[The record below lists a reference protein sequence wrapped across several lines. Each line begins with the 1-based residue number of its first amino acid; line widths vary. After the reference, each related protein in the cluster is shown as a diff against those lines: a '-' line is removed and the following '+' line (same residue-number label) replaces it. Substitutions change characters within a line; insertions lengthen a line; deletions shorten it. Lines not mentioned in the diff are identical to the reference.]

1 MICIVFMWNWTKKI
15 TILNLVNVLESNN
28 ATLYN
33 VVAAQHLKRT
43 ITIFGALLDVPW

>member
-1 MICIVFMWNWTKKI
+1 MYCVYVRLAQTI

-33 VVAAQHLKRT
+33 VVAAQHQKRT
-43 ITIFGALLDVPW
+43 ITILSTTLDVQW